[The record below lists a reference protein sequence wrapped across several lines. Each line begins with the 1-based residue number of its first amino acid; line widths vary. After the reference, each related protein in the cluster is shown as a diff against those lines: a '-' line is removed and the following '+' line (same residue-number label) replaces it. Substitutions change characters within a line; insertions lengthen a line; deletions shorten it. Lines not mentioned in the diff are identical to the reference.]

1 MTPEDPV
8 RVVARRVRELRRR
21 KGWTA
26 AQLGEALTAQGVP
39 WDRFTVSNLENGK
52 RQNVTL
58 TELLALATV
67 LDVALVHLFVPLNDN
82 PVKVT
87 PNRTEDADTVRAWVR
102 GQEPLPGMDERI
114 FMTEV
119 AIADLISARRAS
131 RGE

>member
-1 MTPEDPV
+1 MIPDDPV
-8 RVVARRVRELRRR
+8 QVVSRRVRELRRR

-26 AQLGEALTAQGVP
+26 AQLGDALTRQGVR

-58 TELLALATV
+58 TELLALGAV
-67 LDVALVHLFVPLNDN
+67 LDVGLVHLFVPLSDG

-87 PNRTEDADTVRAWVR
+87 PERVEDADTVRAWVR
-102 GQEPLPGMDERI
+102 GEEPLPGMDERI

-119 AIADLISARRAS
+119 ATADLVAARQARRS
-131 RGE
+131 E